1 MEQPARKRECRKLDQ
16 VHPKADDTDA
26 PQRWHQDWSNDK
38 FMRTVQLKTQ
48 FPVKAESFVD
58 DARSPACPVKQ
69 TEQLREKHCESEAG
83 KNSMNKVI
91 RQKVEE
97 WQTMER
103 PQPAKRRTRCG
114 GEKRC
119 SVEGKA
125 AQPQTAVLLCPA

>member
-1 MEQPARKRECRKLDQ
+1 MEQPARKREHRDLYQ
-16 VHPKADDTDA
+16 VYRKADDPNA
-26 PQRWHQDWSNDK
+26 PQRVHQNRRDI
-38 FMRTVQLKTQ
+38 FMCAVQFKTQ
-48 FPVKAESFVD
+48 LSVKAEKFID
-58 DARSPACPVKQ
+58 DARRFSGSVKQ
-69 TEQLREKHCESEAG
+69 AEQLCEKHCESEAG
-83 KNSMNKVI
+83 KNAMNKVI